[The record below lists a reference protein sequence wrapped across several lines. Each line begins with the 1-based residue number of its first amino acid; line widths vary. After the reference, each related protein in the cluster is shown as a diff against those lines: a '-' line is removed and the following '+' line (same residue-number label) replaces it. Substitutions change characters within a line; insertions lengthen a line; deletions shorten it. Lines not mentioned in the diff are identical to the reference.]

1 MKNAIRL
8 FLTGISLFVMAN
20 RLSAQQYAISDSIAR
35 YFTLEEERAYREA
48 SRIAI
53 GIGDFYAAEGD
64 PVTAKK
70 YFEYALSNGKNASD
84 VTMQAMATYKMG
96 SAGLKNAAS
105 GRLSLADEQAQMRSA
120 IEYYKE
126 AHRMFMQSNLRE
138 SYYHVLSL
146 IEAGETQYSLGDV
159 PESVIV
165 LRTALQYA
173 QRGNYFELAM
183 RASNTLVQS
192 ARELGQQEN
201 AQYYESMFQNY
212 RDYFQSKD
220 SLVRQMDAIEELLKA
235 QRAKES
241 QLDLQRTE
249 LLRRD
254 TALSQKDFELMN
266 KNLQLE
272 NQRQEAEQKLAL
284 LREKELE
291 IRNSRLQNQVLFVS
305 VGLIF
310 LLFVLALVSYRNIR
324 RSNAR
329 LEKLNLQ
336 IMQQKQK
343 LEQNQKQLAKE
354 KDRVDQL
361 LLNILPA
368 PVAEELKKHGKVQPR
383 LYQKVSIVFTDF
395 KGFTKIAS
403 LMSPGEIVSELEIF
417 FSAFDSIV
425 QKFGLE
431 KIKTIG
437 DGYMCAGGVPLA
449 NDHNPVDAVNAALEM
464 LQFTQQRKR
473 EKLDGNQ
480 PFFDIRIGINTGS
493 VVAGVVGRQKF
504 VYDIWGDAVNLASRL
519 ESEGEAGKIT
529 ISDNTYR
536 FVKDHFFCTYK
547 GQVAFGAKAPVNTY
561 LVEGRVLYSDHKP
574 VT

>member
-8 FLTGISLFVMAN
+8 FLTGISLFVLVN
-20 RLSAQQYAISDSIAR
+20 RLSAQQYAVSDSIAR

-53 GIGDFYAAEGD
+53 GIGDFYEAGGD

-70 YFEYALSNGKNASD
+70 YFEYALSNSKNAPD
-84 VTMQAMATYKMG
+84 VTLQAMATYKMG
-96 SAGLKNAAS
+96 SAGLKSAAS

-126 AHRMFMQSNLRE
+126 AHRLFIQSNLRE

-173 QRGNYFELAM
+173 QRGKYFELAM

-354 KDRVDQL
+354 KDRVDML

-383 LYQKVSIVFTDF
+383 LYKKVSIVFTDF

-464 LQFTQQRKR
+464 LQFTQQRKS

-561 LVEGRVLYSDHKP
+561 LVEGRVLYSDHKS

>member
-1 MKNAIRL
+1 MKNGIRL
-8 FLTGISLFVMAN
+8 IVAGISLFVSGN
-20 RLSAQQYAISDSIAR
+20 QLFAQEYAVSDSIAR
-35 YFTLEEERAYREA
+35 YFVLEEARAYREA

-64 PVTAKK
+64 LVIAKK
-70 YFEYALSNGKNASD
+70 YFEYALSNSKKSAD
-84 VTMQAMATYKMG
+84 VSLQAMATYKMG
-96 SAGLKNAAS
+96 SAGLKSAAS

-120 IEYYKE
+120 VAYYKE
-126 AHRMFMQSNLRE
+126 AHRLFIQSNLRE
-138 SYYHVLSL
+138 SYYHVLNM

-159 PESVIV
+159 QESVNA

-173 QRGNYFELAM
+173 QKEKFFELAM
-183 RASNTLVQS
+183 RASSILVQT
-192 ARELGQQEN
+192 ATELGQQEN
-201 AQYYESMFQNY
+201 TQYYESMFQNY
-212 RDYFQSKD
+212 RDYFESKD
-220 SLVRQMDAIEELLKA
+220 SLVRQMDAIEELRET

-241 QLDLQRTE
+241 ELALNRTE

-254 TALSQKDFELMN
+254 TALSQKDLELMN
-266 KNLQLE
+266 KNLELE
-272 NQRQEAEQKLAL
+272 NQRQEAERKQAL

-305 VGLIF
+305 VGLVF
-310 LLFVLALVSYRNIR
+310 LLFVLALVSYRNTH
-324 RSNAR
+324 RSKAR

-343 LEQNQKQLAKE
+343 LEQNQKQLARE
-354 KDRVDQL
+354 KDRVDKL

-368 PVAEELKKHGKVQPR
+368 PVADELKKHGKVQPR
-383 LYQKVSIVFTDF
+383 LYKQVSVVFTDF
-395 KGFTKIAS
+395 KGFTRIAS

-464 LQFTQQRKR
+464 LRFTQQRKS
-473 EKLDGNQ
+473 EKLAGNQ

-504 VYDIWGDAVNLASRL
+504 VYDIWGDAVNLASRM
-519 ESEGEAGKIT
+519 ESAGEPGKIT

-536 FVKDHFFCTYK
+536 FVKDHFFCTYRGK
-547 GQVAFGAKAPVNTY
+547 IAFGAKAPVDAY
-561 LVEGRVLYSDHKP
+561 VVQGRVLYSDNKP
-574 VT
+574 AT